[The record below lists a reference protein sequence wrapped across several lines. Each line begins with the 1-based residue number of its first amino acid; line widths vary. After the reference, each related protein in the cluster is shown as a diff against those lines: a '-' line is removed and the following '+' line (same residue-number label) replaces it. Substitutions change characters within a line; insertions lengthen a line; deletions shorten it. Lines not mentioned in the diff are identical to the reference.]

1 MKLDDVVLV
10 AVAAL
15 AALAAVGYFAALI
28 FGVIQTGGLLA
39 PALIAAGGA
48 AGVFAVV
55 IRQRLRNR
63 EDDHYDKIER

>member
-10 AVAAL
+10 AVAIL
-15 AALAAVGYFAALI
+15 AALAATAYFAALI

-39 PALIAAGGA
+39 LALIAAGGV

-55 IRQRLRNR
+55 IRQRLQNR